1 MERWSKRSG
10 SKLRPSLR
18 PRTNFGPRSTPADVR
33 IAFRDV
39 GGGSR
44 YEVASALLTRFGLED
59 AASRRMAEVG
69 VQTPRQAHVQI
80 RLPVYDKLI
89 ADPQIVRDHRW
100 P

>member
-1 MERWSKRSG
+1 
-10 SKLRPSLR
+10 
-18 PRTNFGPRSTPADVR
+18 
-33 IAFRDV
+33 
-39 GGGSR
+39 
-44 YEVASALLTRFGLED
+44 
-59 AASRRMAEVG
+59 